1 MKLFKF
7 KKKKNKDVIKT
18 FIDKWKE
25 FDTQRHEAQV
35 DMSFALEKIIKNDS
49 LRRLV
54 VQELVKEG
62 FRKVEDGGLVLNK
75 QEVTKYVE
83 LETLSI
89 ESLESYVNNSKITAK
104 LELMN
109 WIIKLFEHNKEL
121 LPFEHQFYELF
132 KNDLKD
138 FEKLTETQQ
147 ETLKKVYSVVFEEIN
162 FNLTER

>member
-7 KKKKNKDVIKT
+7 KKKNKDVVKS

-25 FDTQRHEAQV
+25 FDIQRHEAQV
-35 DMSFALEKIIKNDS
+35 DMSFALENIIKNDS

-54 VQELVKEG
+54 VQELVKDG
-62 FRKVEDGGLVLNK
+62 FRKVEDGGLVLSK

-83 LETLSI
+83 LEMLSI

-104 LELMN
+104 LELMK
-109 WIIKLFEHNKEL
+109 WIVKLFEHNKEL

-132 KNDLKD
+132 QSDLKD
-138 FEKLTETQQ
+138 FEKLTETQRDS
-147 ETLKKVYSVVFEEIN
+147 LKKVYSVVFEEIN

>member
-7 KKKKNKDVIKT
+7 KKKNKDVIKT

-54 VQELVKEG
+54 VQELVKDG
-62 FRKVEDGGLVLNK
+62 FRKVDDGGLVLNK

-89 ESLESYVNNSKITAK
+89 ESLEEYVNYSKITAK
-104 LELMN
+104 LELMR

-121 LPFEHQFYELF
+121 YPYEHQFYELF
-132 KNDLKD
+132 QNDFKD
-138 FEKLTETQQ
+138 FAKLIETQQ
-147 ETLKKVYSVVFEEIN
+147 ETLKKVYADVFEEIN

>member
-7 KKKKNKDVIKT
+7 KKKNKDVIKT

-54 VQELVKEG
+54 VQELVKDG

-89 ESLESYVNNSKITAK
+89 ESLEEYVNYSKITAK
-104 LELMN
+104 LELMK

-121 LPFEHQFYELF
+121 YSYEHQFYELF
-132 KNDLKD
+132 LNDLKD

-147 ETLKKVYSVVFEEIN
+147 ETLKKVYANVFEEIN
-162 FNLTER
+162 FNLIER

>member
-7 KKKKNKDVIKT
+7 KKKNKDVIKT

-35 DMSFALEKIIKNDS
+35 DMSFALEKIVKNDS
-49 LRRLV
+49 LRRLI
-54 VQELVKEG
+54 VQELVKDG

-89 ESLESYVNNSKITAK
+89 ESLEEYVNYSKISAK
-104 LELMN
+104 LELMK
-109 WIIKLFEHNKEL
+109 WIIKLFEHNKDL
-121 LPFEHQFYELF
+121 YPYEHQFYELF
-132 KNDLKD
+132 QNDLKD
-138 FEKLTETQQ
+138 FAKLTETQQ
-147 ETLKKVYSVVFEEIN
+147 ETLKKVYANVFEEIN
-162 FNLTER
+162 LN